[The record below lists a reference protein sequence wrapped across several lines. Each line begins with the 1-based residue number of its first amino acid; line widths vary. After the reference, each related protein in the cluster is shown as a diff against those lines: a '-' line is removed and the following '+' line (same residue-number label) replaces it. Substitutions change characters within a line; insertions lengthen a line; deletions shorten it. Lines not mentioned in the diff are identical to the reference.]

1 MINQSS
7 WCTSI
12 PCFSIQWVEV
22 RTLSG
27 MAWDGEGFICRIYTC
42 ICFMGN
48 KTVPSKSPLSG
59 VDCKCMLVK
68 PWTQFLILT
77 AVMLWGNLSYPNSN
91 NWKKNSKLFPCF
103 DHMLTYFSYTPFIL
117 WSVETYIYIW
127 TSGIYFVSQS
137 SQLYKIRELPSK
149 IKLSI
154 LWVEIFFYQQ
164 QKKRTPNICPWPDF
178 PFKLFI
184 VQSYS
189 R

>member
-1 MINQSS
+1 MPNQCFCLTKKNRINVDWKISNTDERNY
-7 WCTSI
+7 WTSMTVNI
-12 PCFSIQWVEV
+12 TEPGWREQEVEV

-91 NWKKNSKLFPCF
+91 NWKKILSFFPA
-103 DHMLTYFSYTPFIL
+103 LTTCWLIFPIPLSFCGL
-117 WSVETYIYIW
+117 WKR
-127 TSGIYFVSQS
+127 TSISGQVA
-137 SQLYKIRELPSK
+137 
-149 IKLSI
+149 SI
-154 LWVEIFFYQQ
+154 LCPKV
-164 QKKRTPNICPWPDF
+164 PNCT
-178 PFKLFI
+178 KSENYLLK
-184 VQSYS
+184 
-189 R
+189 

>member
-1 MINQSS
+1 MPNQCFCLTKKNRINVDWKISNTDERNY
-7 WCTSI
+7 CTSMTVNI
-12 PCFSIQWVEV
+12 TEPGWREQEVEV

-77 AVMLWGNLSYPNSN
+77 AVMLWGNFSYPNSN
-91 NWKKNSKLFPCF
+91 NWKKNLPPFPA
-103 DHMLTYFSYTPFIL
+103 LTTCWLIFFYTPFTL

-154 LWVEIFFYQQ
+154 LWVEIVF
-164 QKKRTPNICPWPDF
+164 
-178 PFKLFI
+178 
-184 VQSYS
+184 
-189 R
+189 